1 MRTQVAVKP
10 QTPPSA
16 QTEVSRPQIADLASD
31 ASVPSPA
38 HALQL
43 RLLSALDEH
52 PAVEKKLPLR
62 WTLMGLFVTCAAF
75 WALVSQ
81 LVFAH

>member
-1 MRTQVAVKP
+1 MRTQAAIKP
-10 QTPPSA
+10 QTPSTTP
-16 QTEVSRPQIADLASD
+16 TEVSRPQIADLAAD

-75 WALVSQ
+75 WTLVSQ
-81 LVFAH
+81 MVFAH